1 MKFKLR
7 QYAQRWHYTVHSSYY
22 RLLLSLLLRPPDS
35 MVLWGSSLQSST
47 SHASIYFCRSSNFL
61 TVLGGVFA
69 RTRLSGVD
77 MPMHTALLGA
87 FSPEAVCW

>member
-7 QYAQRWHYTVHSSYY
+7 QYAQRWYYKVHSSY

-47 SHASIYFCRSSNFL
+47 SLASIYFCRSSNSL

-69 RTRLSGVD
+69 HTRLSGVD
-77 MPMHTALLGA
+77 VPMHTALLGA
-87 FSPEAVCW
+87 FLPEAA